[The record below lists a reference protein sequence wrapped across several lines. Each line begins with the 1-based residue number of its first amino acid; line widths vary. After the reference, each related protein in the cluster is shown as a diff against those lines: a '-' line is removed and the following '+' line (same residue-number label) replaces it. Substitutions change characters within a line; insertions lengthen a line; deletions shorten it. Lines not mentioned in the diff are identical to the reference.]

1 MENVRIIERFSFDRR
16 LSNSGESW
24 YWVTLI
30 TDRLL
35 PGIGEKVDNDRQP
48 NRMTTSTHEADDPRR
63 DRDDDRYAE
72 LEVQDDAVLIYD
84 QKNHTAWICSNG
96 AVSLY
101 SML

>member
-1 MENVRIIERFSFDRR
+1 MVARRVLYIEK
-16 LSNSGESW
+16 SW

-30 TDRLL
+30 TNRLL
-35 PGIGEKVDNDRQP
+35 PGIVEKVDYDRLP
-48 NRMTTSTHEADDPRR
+48 NRMTKSTHEADDSRR
-63 DRDDDRYAE
+63 NRDKDRYAE